1 MKRFLLATFFGI
13 TFISTQAQD
22 IHFSQFG
29 AAPLILNPA
38 LTGLSN
44 CTYRASL
51 NYRNQ
56 WASIAG
62 PSSYQTYAAA
72 FDIGLFRES
81 LHYSMMGLGLQVFN
95 DVSADGA
102 LNNLTMMLSLA
113 YHQNLGGRGKHYLSL
128 GIQSGLVQKSVDLNK
143 LVFASMIGSNGVDP
157 AIPSGEYFDDN
168 ISYFDINAGANWR
181 SRFTDHFSVQFGGA
195 YHHLTEPT
203 ESFYADNSNKIN
215 ARYTGYGSIK
225 VGWDKFVIIPSGIFM
240 QQAEESNEEITVGG
254 TLGFRLEE
262 GVSFLYLGGHYRLDD
277 AIIPSVGMDYNNIQ
291 FGLSYDITNSTL
303 GAINGNKG
311 GLELSLIFTGC
322 LTHEDKY
329 TIDCPRFM

>member
-1 MKRFLLATFFGI
+1 MKKYVLGVFFGWI
-13 TFISTQAQD
+13 VSSLQAQD

-29 AAPLILNPA
+29 AAPIILNPA

-44 CTYRASL
+44 CTYRATL

-62 PSSYQTYAAA
+62 PSSYQTYAAS

-81 LHYSMMGLGLQVFN
+81 LNYSMLGLGLMVFN

-102 LNNLTMMLSLA
+102 LNNLTMMASMA
-113 YHQNLGGRGKHYLSL
+113 YHQNLGGKGNHYLSL
-128 GIQSGLVQKSVDLNK
+128 GGQAGLVQKSVDVDK
-143 LVFASMIGSNGVDP
+143 LVFESMIGDNGVDP
-157 AIPSGEYFDDN
+157 TLFSGEYFDPN
-168 ISYFDINAGANWR
+168 TSYFDINVGANIR
-181 SRFTDHFSVQFGGA
+181 SRFGNHFAIQLGGA
-195 YHHLTEPT
+195 YHHLAEPA
-203 ESFYADNSNKIN
+203 ESFYNSVDNKIN
-215 ARYTGYGSIK
+215 ARYTAYASLK
-225 VGWDKFVIIPSGIFM
+225 AGWDKFVIIPSGIYM
-240 QQAEESNEEITVGG
+240 LQTEESNKEITVGG

-277 AIIPSVGMDYNNIQ
+277 AIIPSLGIDYNNIQ
-291 FGLSYDITNSTL
+291 FGISYDVTNSEL
-303 GAINGNKG
+303 GAINNNRG

-322 LTHEDKY
+322 LTHEDKF